1 MSQPQR
7 VVIVGGGFAGL
18 TCARALNGAGFD
30 IKLVDRR
37 NFHLF
42 QPLLY
47 QVASGG
53 LSPGDITA
61 PLRSVLREQKNIQ
74 VLMGEVTGFDPA
86 GQRVLLAD
94 GEISYDIL
102 IVAAGAESHYFGN
115 TGWEAY
121 APGLKTIEEATE
133 IRRRIF
139 EAFEHA
145 EREPDEAMRRAWLR
159 FVVVGA
165 GPTGVEL
172 AGAISEI
179 AHDTLREDF
188 RSIRTEE
195 AEILLLEGEPRVL
208 PPFPP
213 DLSDRAERALIGL
226 GVRARTGVRVTSI
239 DECGVVMN
247 TPAGEQRIEARTI
260 IWAAGVRA
268 NGLGR
273 TLAEAL
279 GAETDR
285 GGRVLVNPDLT
296 VPGHRNLFVIG
307 DLAHATGSDGRPLPG
322 VAPVAMQQ
330 GRYVAR
336 NLKARLDG
344 RAPGDF
350 HFVNK
355 GTLATIGR
363 NAAVADFG
371 RIHLDGFIA
380 WLAWLFVHL
389 LYVVGFRNR
398 LLVALQWGFQY
409 LTFNRG
415 ARLITG
421 IFRPARPEGRPALTT
436 ARLAGEAAASS
447 TCPDA
452 TRSAA
457 TRSDR

>member
-1 MSQPQR
+1 MDLPKR

-18 TCARALNGAGFD
+18 TCARALRGANLD
-30 IKLVDRR
+30 IKLIDRR

-47 QVASGG
+47 QVASGA
-53 LSPGDITA
+53 LSPGDISA
-61 PLRSVLREQKNIQ
+61 PLRSVLRHQKNVQ

-86 GQRVLLAD
+86 GRRVTLAD
-94 GEISYDIL
+94 GDVPYDTL
-102 IVAAGAESHYFGN
+102 VVAAGAESHYFGN
-115 TGWEAY
+115 HEWEAF

-145 EREPDEAMRRAWLR
+145 EREPDETMRRAWLR
-159 FVVVGA
+159 FVVVGG

-179 AHDTLREDF
+179 ARDTLKDDF
-188 RSIRTEE
+188 RSIHPEE
-195 AEILLLEGEPRVL
+195 AEILLLEGETRVL

-226 GVRARTGVRVTSI
+226 GVRSRTGVRVTKI
-239 DECGVVMN
+239 DENGVVMA
-247 TPAGEQRIEARTI
+247 TSEGERRIDAHTV

-268 NGLGR
+268 NSLGKL
-273 TLAEAL
+273 LAEAL
-279 GAETDR
+279 GASTDR
-285 GGRVLVNPDLT
+285 GGRVVVNPDLT
-296 VPGHRNLFVIG
+296 VTGHPNVFVIG
-307 DLAHATGSDGRPLPG
+307 DLAHCIGDDGKPLPG

-336 NLKARLDG
+336 NLICRLDAV
-344 RAPGDF
+344 APGDF
-350 HFVNK
+350 RYRDK

-371 RIHLDGFIA
+371 RIHMDGFLA
-380 WLAWLFVHL
+380 WLAWLFIHL

-398 LLVALQWGFQY
+398 VLVALQWGFQY

-421 IFRPARPEGRPALTT
+421 VVQPVRPEARPELST
-436 ARLAGEAAASS
+436 ARPGE
-447 TCPDA
+447 D
-452 TRSAA
+452 
-457 TRSDR
+457 

>member
-18 TCARALNGAGFD
+18 SCARALNGAAFD

-61 PLRSVLREQKNIQ
+61 PLRSVLRQQKNIQ

-86 GQRVLLAD
+86 ANRVVLAD
-94 GEISYDIL
+94 GEIFYDIL

-179 AHDTLREDF
+179 AHDTLRDDF

-213 DLSDRAERALIGL
+213 
-226 GVRARTGVRVTSI
+226 T
-239 DECGVVMN
+239 
-247 TPAGEQRIEARTI
+247 
-260 IWAAGVRA
+260 
-268 NGLGR
+268 
-273 TLAEAL
+273 
-279 GAETDR
+279 
-285 GGRVLVNPDLT
+285 
-296 VPGHRNLFVIG
+296 
-307 DLAHATGSDGRPLPG
+307 
-322 VAPVAMQQ
+322 
-330 GRYVAR
+330 
-336 NLKARLDG
+336 
-344 RAPGDF
+344 
-350 HFVNK
+350 
-355 GTLATIGR
+355 
-363 NAAVADFG
+363 
-371 RIHLDGFIA
+371 
-380 WLAWLFVHL
+380 
-389 LYVVGFRNR
+389 
-398 LLVALQWGFQY
+398 
-409 LTFNRG
+409 
-415 ARLITG
+415 
-421 IFRPARPEGRPALTT
+421 
-436 ARLAGEAAASS
+436 
-447 TCPDA
+447 
-452 TRSAA
+452 
-457 TRSDR
+457 